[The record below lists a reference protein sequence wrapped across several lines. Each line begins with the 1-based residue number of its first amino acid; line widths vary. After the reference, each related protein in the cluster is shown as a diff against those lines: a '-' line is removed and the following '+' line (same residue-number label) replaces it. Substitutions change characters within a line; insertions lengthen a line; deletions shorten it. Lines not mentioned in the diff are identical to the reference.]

1 MNLTKEIHNFREN
14 QKTSISSD
22 MFILWEYKLSK
33 TDGSKKS
40 LYDILKSDNVYLKF
54 EGKVARDS
62 IAYKNISEL
71 KSNEFF
77 NLLSLYK
84 DKNKKLFNFCNK
96 MLEEF

>member
-40 LYDILKSDNVYLKF
+40 LYNILKSDNIYLKF
-54 EGKVARDS
+54 EGNVVVDG

-96 MLEEF
+96 MLGEF

>member
-40 LYDILKSDNVYLKF
+40 LYNILKSDNVYLKF
-54 EGKVARDS
+54 EGK
-62 IAYKNISEL
+62 
-71 KSNEFF
+71 
-77 NLLSLYK
+77 LS
-84 DKNKKLFNFCNK
+84 
-96 MLEEF
+96 

>member
-40 LYDILKSDNVYLKF
+40 LYNILKSDNVYLKF
-54 EGKVARDS
+54 EGNVARDS

>member
-40 LYDILKSDNVYLKF
+40 LYNILKSDNVYLKF
-54 EGKVARDS
+54 EGNVIRDD
-62 IAYKNISEL
+62 IVYKNISEL